1 MLLYHLIPSQMLPTI
16 GYKPR
21 IALFGKEGWLGRRGH
36 ETTRVSSTSVDTN
49 LCYFQKCLTF
59 SKKQNFPRRRLIL
72 WRKKQRIFDN
82 VLGYSSL
89 LIWNLQ
95 NKIIIGHWNIELAM
109 VLLVICLLSFALV
122 NPWQAPVNVMWS
134 MAFGPPGEHS
144 RWWHMWPSSTHHQS
158 WKTLANSWTT
168 TALLPGWNF
177 GKPIL

>member
-1 MLLYHLIPSQMLPTI
+1 M
-16 GYKPR
+16 
-21 IALFGKEGWLGRRGH
+21 WH

-72 WRKKQRIFDN
+72 WRKKQRIFGN

-109 VLLVICLLSFALV
+109 VLLVICLLCFALV
-122 NPWQAPVNVMWS
+122 IHGKQQLMWCGLWHLAHLENIPDDAICDPAAP
-134 MAFGPPGEHS
+134 
-144 RWWHMWPSSTHHQS
+144 HHQS
-158 WKTLANSWTT
+158 RKTLANSWTT